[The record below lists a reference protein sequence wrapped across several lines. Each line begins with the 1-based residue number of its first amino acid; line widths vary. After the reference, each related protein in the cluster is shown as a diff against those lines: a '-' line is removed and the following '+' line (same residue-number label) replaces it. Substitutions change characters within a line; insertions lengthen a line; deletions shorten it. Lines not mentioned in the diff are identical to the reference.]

1 MHSCIITTLIKKVN
15 KNRKLEKKP
24 VAASA
29 GRVAQRNRTRKA
41 IVDATAQLL
50 AAGTTPS
57 MAEVAQAAQVSRRT
71 VYMYFPTLDQ
81 LLIDATLGAVAQKAI
96 EPILT
101 ESPSTDAV
109 VRMEQLSRIL
119 SRNSGETMHL
129 GRALLRLTVEGEQP
143 PPGVPRRGYRRVQ
156 WIERAVAPVREQLTS
171 AEFERMVS
179 ALCVLTGWEPMIVL
193 KDVRCLDQPEAE
205 EVLAF
210 AVRAVVE
217 QALSESKRRGKKSGG
232 TAKGSSS

>member
-1 MHSCIITTLIKKVN
+1 MHSCIITALTKKVN
-15 KNRKLEKKP
+15 RNRKPEKEP
-24 VAASA
+24 PAASA

-41 IVDATAQLL
+41 IVEAAIELL
-50 AAGTTPS
+50 AAGATPS

-81 LLIDATLGAVAQKAI
+81 LLIDAMLGAVAQKAI

-101 ESPSTDAV
+101 ESPSSDAA
-109 VRMEQLSRIL
+109 VRMEQLSRVL

-129 GRALLRLTVEGEQP
+129 GRALLRLTIEGEQP
-143 PPGVPRRGYRRVQ
+143 PPGVPRRGYRRVH
-156 WIERAVAPVREQLTS
+156 WIERALGPAREQLTS

-193 KDVRCLDQPEAE
+193 QDVRCLDQPEAE
-205 EVLAF
+205 DVLAF

-217 QALSESKRRGKKSGG
+217 KALSESKRRGKRRGN
-232 TAKGSSS
+232 A